1 MPTISYSIVTLNS
14 QSLEWSG
21 ATITSVNSTLGS
33 KFSIV
38 IRIWS
43 SISDAVNPLMFSKRS
58 PLTCD
63 PKIGLKNRSP
73 C

>member
-43 SISDAVNPLMFSKRS
+43 SISDAVNPLMF
-58 PLTCD
+58 
-63 PKIGLKNRSP
+63 
-73 C
+73 